1 MGDANRFNAAVL
13 CVLGMVDMLEGWL
26 VHVPMPLMGC
36 TMPKWGMFPEVRARK
51 SSLVV
56 LLVAGECDDNENPL
70 VRLVCKSPSMRLKCS
85 KMSLS
90 PASSLMPG
98 SR

>member
-1 MGDANRFNAAVL
+1 MGEASRFKAAVL
-13 CVLGMVDMLEGWL
+13 CVFGIVEMFDGWL
-26 VHVPMPLMGC
+26 VHVPMPLMGW
-36 TMPKWGMFPEVRARK
+36 TMPKWGIVPELRARK

-56 LLVAGECDDNENPL
+56 LLAAGECEDRENPL
-70 VRLVCKSPSMRLKCS
+70 VMLVCKSPSMRFRCS
-85 KMSLS
+85 RINLS